1 MILGIVQRIRDRVM
15 ASRSPEMFVRA
26 LGVELRGSIRFY
38 GVNRGM
44 FGSEPW
50 LLSFGDNVYVTAH
63 CQFVTHDGGALIL
76 RKEHPTLEWT
86 APIYVGDD
94 VYFGIRSMV
103 LPGVTIG
110 SRVIVG
116 AGSVVAKDV
125 PDNSVVVG
133 APARVISSVDE
144 YRDRLLAKSLGIGH
158 LSAAEKEAKLKEIY
172 REEAERS
179 MRARR

>member
-1 MILGIVQRIRDRVM
+1 MGIVQRIRDRVV
-15 ASRSPEMFVRA
+15 AARSPERFVRQ

-63 CQFVTHDGGALIL
+63 CQFVTHDGGVLIL

-94 VYFGIRSMV
+94 VYFGVRSVV

-116 AGSVVAKDV
+116 AGSVVTKDV
-125 PDNSVVVG
+125 PDNSVVAG
-133 APARVISSVDE
+133 SPARVVCTVDE
-144 YRDRLLAKSLGIGH
+144 YLDRMLAKSLGIGH
-158 LSAAEKEAKLKEIY
+158 LSAADKDEKLREIY

-179 MRARR
+179 MRARP